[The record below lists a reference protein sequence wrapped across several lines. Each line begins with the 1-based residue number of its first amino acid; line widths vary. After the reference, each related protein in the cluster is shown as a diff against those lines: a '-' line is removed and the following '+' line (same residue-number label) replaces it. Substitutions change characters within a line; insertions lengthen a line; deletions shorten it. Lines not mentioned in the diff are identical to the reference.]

1 MSRRSLNGSGDP
13 KRGAKNNNNMI
24 DLIKAKFLNK
34 EVIEQKVLAERGS
47 FPVDGFYSYTDAEK
61 KYPIRSRRD
70 NMFINIT
77 NKGATIE
84 NSLHKYFNNSVSDE
98 NQNFNDFYFCDI
110 VYALDVLEH
119 ELQYSLS
126 DTAVTRLE
134 FGFNID
140 LDICPTQFL
149 NHNVLF
155 YDTKSPCYD
164 PKNDRFMKIKK
175 FMYSEYEIKLYNKT
189 LDHSRYKMFATQL
202 LGTQILRIEVK
213 FKSKKILNN
222 MGIYGLN
229 DLKKPIVYK
238 NLMAAFLLKYD
249 NLLII
254 DSFDGNSNMT
264 KKERKFIIE
273 STHPNYWIKLKEVSH
288 RNTVTNQ
295 KKKMEKFIVKYG
307 LNSWK
312 NQLRND
318 IINKFE
324 ELMNFNCIEVNTL
337 SLTA

>member
-1 MSRRSLNGSGDP
+1 
-13 KRGAKNNNNMI
+13 MI

-34 EVIEQKVLAERGS
+34 DVIEQKVLAEQRS
-47 FPVDGFYSYTDAEK
+47 YPVDGFYSYTNAEK

-77 NKGATIE
+77 DKGATIE

-110 VYALDVLEH
+110 VYALEVLGH
-119 ELQYSLS
+119 ELDYSLS
-126 DTAVTRLE
+126 DTALTRLE

-164 PKNDRFMKIKK
+164 PKNNRFMKIKK
-175 FMYSEYEIKLYNKT
+175 FIYSEYEIKLYNKT
-189 LDHSRYKMFATQL
+189 LDHSRYKLFATQL
-202 LGTQILRIEVK
+202 LGTKILRIEVK
-213 FKSKKILNN
+213 FKSKKLLNK
-222 MGIYGLN
+222 MGIYCLN
-229 DLKKPIVYK
+229 DLKSPVVYK
-238 NLMAAFLLKYD
+238 TLMASFLLKYD

-273 STHPNYWIKLKEVSH
+273 CTHPNYWIKLKDGSH

-295 KKKMEKFIVKYG
+295 KKRMEKLINKYG
-307 LNSWK
+307 LNTWK

-318 IINKFE
+318 LIHKFE
-324 ELMNFNCIEVNTL
+324 SLMELTCLEENKLE
-337 SLTA
+337 LTA